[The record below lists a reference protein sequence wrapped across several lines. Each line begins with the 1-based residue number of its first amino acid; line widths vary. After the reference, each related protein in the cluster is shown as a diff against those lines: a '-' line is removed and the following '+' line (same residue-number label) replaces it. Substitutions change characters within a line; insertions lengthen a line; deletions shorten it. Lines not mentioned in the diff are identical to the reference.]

1 MRTLLPQISEYT
13 VAPQSQI
20 QHLTKPPLSS
30 LFPSPPCDRPL
41 QPQASE
47 GNISKGRRDAVAEV
61 RRQEAGGHCIVIATH
76 IPHSTISSSYRKKKS
91 NGFYRSQSLSV
102 CLPPAFLPLSVV
114 SAAKRM
120 LRSIDRSAVAVR
132 SPSEHILCELV
143 IA

>member
-30 LFPSPPCDRPL
+30 LFPSPLRSAFTT
-41 QPQASE
+41 ASQRGQYIE
-47 GNISKGRRDAVAEV
+47 GKKRRCS
-61 RRQEAGGHCIVIATH
+61 RSREAGGHCIVIATH